1 MTKSILRASGV
12 SKRVQTADHDLTI
25 LEDVSFEVPAGQS
38 VAIIGPSG
46 AGKSTLLG
54 LLAGLDTPST
64 GSIWMGEHEI
74 TATNEEGRAAIRAKM
89 VGFVFQ
95 TFQLLGSLTALENVS
110 LPMELAG
117 EKNAKKRATDY
128 LDKVGLAARLKHYP
142 KQLSGGEQQRVA
154 IARAFACEPKILF
167 ADEPTGNLDQ
177 ATGLKI
183 SDLLFDMN
191 QQSDTTLVLV
201 THEQRLAERCQSIV
215 TIDDGRL
222 VSHLSN
228 KSGGQD

>member
-1 MTKSILRASGV
+1 MTQSILRAQGV
-12 SKRVQTADHDLTI
+12 SKRVSTADQDLTI
-25 LEDVSFEVPAGQS
+25 LDNVSLDIELGQS

-54 LLAGLDTPST
+54 LLAGLDTPSD
-64 GSIWMGEHEI
+64 GKIWMGEHEI

-110 LPMELAG
+110 LPMELSAQSDAR
-117 EKNAKKRATDY
+117 ERAVEY
-128 LDKVGLAARLKHYP
+128 LNKVGLAARLTHYP

-154 IARAFACEPKILF
+154 LARAFACSPKILF

-183 SDLLFDMN
+183 SDLLFDLN
-191 QQSDTTLVLV
+191 QQTDTTLVLV
-201 THEQRLAERCQSIV
+201 THEPRLAQRCQSII

-222 VSHLSN
+222 LSRV
-228 KSGGQD
+228 DT

>member
-1 MTKSILRASGV
+1 MTQSILRAQGV
-12 SKRVQTADHDLTI
+12 SKRVRTADHELTI
-25 LEDVSFEVPAGQS
+25 LEDVSLDIMLGQS

-54 LLAGLDTPST
+54 LLAGLDTPSD
-64 GSIWMGEHEI
+64 GRIWMGEHEI
-74 TATNEEGRAAIRAKM
+74 TASDEEGRAAIRAKM

-110 LPMELAG
+110 LPMELSGQSDAR
-117 EKNAKKRATDY
+117 ARATEF
-128 LDKVGLAARLKHYP
+128 LCKVGLAERLTHYP

-154 IARAFACEPKILF
+154 LARAFACSPKILF

-183 SDLLFDMN
+183 SDLLFDLN
-191 QQSDTTLVLV
+191 RESDTTLILV
-201 THEQRLAERCQSIV
+201 THEQRLAQRCESII

-222 VSHLSN
+222 IN
-228 KSGGQD
+228 KVES